1 MGSDLRRSLLGNDI
15 LDSPR
20 VMSRLLLTYLGNLF
34 GFVQLQV
41 VKRRVDRG
49 CSLRTTRM

>member
-1 MGSDLRRSLLGNDI
+1 
-15 LDSPR
+15 
-20 VMSRLLLTYLGNLF
+20 MSRLLLTYLGNLF

-41 VKRRVDRG
+41 AKRRVDRG